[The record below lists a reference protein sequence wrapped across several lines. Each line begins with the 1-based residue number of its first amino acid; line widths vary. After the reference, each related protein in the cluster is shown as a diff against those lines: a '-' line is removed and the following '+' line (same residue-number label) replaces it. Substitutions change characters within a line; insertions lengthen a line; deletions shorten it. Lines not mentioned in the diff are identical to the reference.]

1 MKHKI
6 YDFII
11 VGSGPSSIG
20 ALMAMKKAN
29 VAVITGERQN
39 KKKINILNIHKKILF
54 ESKQK
59 NYISNIYKFK
69 KSSIFSINK
78 VGGFGNYWGQGCEH
92 VPYSKLIKKNYFKN
106 ENEYKKIINSIY
118 NFFQVERKKESL
130 TQKKTLFYPSPI
142 LENSPLNKNTG
153 LNSFKLAFKYLKKKK
168 KFIEI
173 KSQVVRIQNFD
184 KKILVELG
192 NKKKIL
198 CKKLFLAANTIGN
211 TKIIFESDK
220 SVQKTSFLDDC
231 PYLIYG
237 VTNNRELNKFLSKSC
252 SVIVPKLNNFFI
264 SLYNTNKINLSFLLF
279 YFTGYKFNFLKKFNS
294 RFLPF
299 VKFIQIWDKKT
310 KIQGFLER
318 DMSYV
323 VKEKKKV
330 DNNYSDILNLFKIY
344 IVKISQTKFGEGFHY
359 HNLKIKK
366 NNKWYVFD
374 IYMKNFFNKRVLCLD
389 SSSEEEI
396 NPGPFTITQMA
407 IAYKK
412 LQQNLK

>member
-20 ALMAMKKAN
+20 ALMAMKKDN

-92 VPYSKLIKKNYFKN
+92 VPYCKLIKKNYFKN

-153 LNSFKLAFKYLKKKK
+153 LNSFKLAEPFNRLY
-168 KFIEI
+168 FIR
-173 KSQVVRIQNFD
+173 V
-184 KKILVELG
+184 ILVVSVT
-192 NKKKIL
+192 
-198 CKKLFLAANTIGN
+198 LAGANCI
-211 TKIIFESDK
+211 S
-220 SVQKTSFLDDC
+220 
-231 PYLIYG
+231 
-237 VTNNRELNKFLSKSC
+237 LSK
-252 SVIVPKLNNFFI
+252 
-264 SLYNTNKINLSFLLF
+264 NTARME
-279 YFTGYKFNFLKKFNS
+279 G
-294 RFLPF
+294 
-299 VKFIQIWDKKT
+299 
-310 KIQGFLER
+310 ER
-318 DMSYV
+318 
-323 VKEKKKV
+323 
-330 DNNYSDILNLFKIY
+330 
-344 IVKISQTKFGEGFHY
+344 
-359 HNLKIKK
+359 
-366 NNKWYVFD
+366 
-374 IYMKNFFNKRVLCLD
+374 
-389 SSSEEEI
+389 
-396 NPGPFTITQMA
+396 
-407 IAYKK
+407 
-412 LQQNLK
+412 